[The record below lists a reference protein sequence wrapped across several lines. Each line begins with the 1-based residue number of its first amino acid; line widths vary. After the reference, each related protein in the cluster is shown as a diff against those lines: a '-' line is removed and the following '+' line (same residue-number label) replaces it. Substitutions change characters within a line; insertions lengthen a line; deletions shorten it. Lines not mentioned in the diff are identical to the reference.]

1 MIAIQAGDWEAMS
14 LEDSIHIS
22 PCHSCRTLPPYGVTP
37 TDLDGH
43 LLFLFVFL
51 LSFIQVAIQV
61 GVYFWNVRSI
71 PLTIIS
77 FLTICLFLFFS
88 FLQRCRIMCCSGRDA
103 RNGPCSWMAAKIYVF
118 RKKNKRALL
127 SYMT

>member
-61 GVYFWNVRSI
+61 GVLLLECSQHTPHNN
-71 PLTIIS
+71 
-77 FLTICLFLFFS
+77 FLSHDLPVFLFF
-88 FLQRCRIMCCSGRDA
+88 FATM
-103 RNGPCSWMAAKIYVF
+103 
-118 RKKNKRALL
+118 
-127 SYMT
+127 